1 MSESIFSD
9 AFKKALSPRG
19 QPMHCPCC
27 EKRVQTYTQ
36 TKRDTRHA
44 GLWYKVRTTY
54 CEECDADLNHETLDS
69 GRR

>member
-1 MSESIFSD
+1 MEDFAAKLAS
-9 AFKKALSPRG
+9 AFTTDTS
-19 QPMHCPCC
+19 HCPFC
-27 EKRVQTYTQ
+27 EKRVKVYKK

-54 CEECDADLNHETLDS
+54 CIECDADLNHETLDS